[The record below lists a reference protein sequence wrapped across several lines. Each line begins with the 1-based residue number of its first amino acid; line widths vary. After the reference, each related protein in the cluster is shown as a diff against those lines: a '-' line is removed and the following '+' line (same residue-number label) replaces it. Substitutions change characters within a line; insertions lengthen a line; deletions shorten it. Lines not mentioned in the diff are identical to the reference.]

1 MTDEKILTSV
11 KQALESSPE
20 RKFKE
25 SVEVAFN
32 LKDIDLSVPKNRV
45 DMEIRLP
52 KGRGRV
58 LKVAIFGSSELTEK
72 AKKYTDSIFKAEDI
86 EELAKD
92 KKRLR
97 RVANDHGFFI
107 AEVGLMPVIGKS
119 LGVVLG
125 PRGKMP
131 KPLPPSADP
140 ATMINNMKETVRIR
154 SKDRMTFHAV
164 VGTRDMKAEDLAEN
178 IETIIS
184 RLEKH
189 FEKGRQNIRSA
200 FVKTSMGP
208 AVRIVLQ

>member
-1 MTDEKILTSV
+1 MTDENILASV
-11 KQALESSPE
+11 KKALEGAKD

-25 SVEVAFN
+25 SVELAFN
-32 LKDIDLSVPKNRV
+32 LKDIDLSIPKNRV
-45 DMEIRLP
+45 DIEVRLP

-58 LKVAIFGSSELTEK
+58 LKVALFGSAELAEK
-72 AKKYTDSIFKAEDI
+72 AKKSADSVFRPEDI

-97 RVANDHGFFI
+97 RLANDHGFFI
-107 AEVGLMPVIGKS
+107 AEAALMPVIGKN

-131 KPLPPSADP
+131 KPMPPSADP
-140 ATMINNMKETVRIR
+140 AAMILNMRETVRVR

-164 VGTRDMKAEDLAEN
+164 VGTRDMTPEDLTEN

-189 FEKGRQNIRSA
+189 FEKGRMNIRSV

-208 AVRIVLQ
+208 AVRIQI

>member
-1 MTDEKILTSV
+1 MTDENILASV
-11 KQALESSPE
+11 KKALEGAKD

-25 SVEVAFN
+25 SVELAFN
-32 LKDIDLSVPKNRV
+32 LKDIDLSIPKNRV
-45 DMEIRLP
+45 DIEVRLP

-58 LKVAIFGSSELTEK
+58 LKVALFGSAELAEK
-72 AKKYTDSIFKAEDI
+72 AKKSADSVFRPEDI

-97 RVANDHGFFI
+97 RLANDHGFFI
-107 AEVGLMPVIGKS
+107 AEAALMPVIGKN

-131 KPLPPSADP
+131 KPMPPSADP
-140 ATMINNMKETVRIR
+140 AAMILNMRETVRVR

-164 VGTRDMKAEDLAEN
+164 VGTKDMKPEDLTEN
-178 IETIIS
+178 IEVILS

-189 FEKGRQNIRSA
+189 FEKGRMNIRSA
-200 FVKTSMGP
+200 FIKTSMGP
-208 AVRIVLQ
+208 AVRLQL

>member
-1 MTDEKILTSV
+1 MK
-11 KQALESSPE
+11 KALEGAKD

-25 SVEVAFN
+25 SVELAFN
-32 LKDIDLSVPKNRV
+32 LKDIDLSIPKNRV
-45 DMEIRLP
+45 DIEVRLP

-58 LKVAIFGSSELTEK
+58 LKVALFGSAELAEK
-72 AKKYTDSIFKAEDI
+72 AKKSADSVFRPEDI

-97 RVANDHGFFI
+97 RLANDHGFFI
-107 AEVGLMPVIGKS
+107 AEAALMPVIGKN

-131 KPLPPSADP
+131 KPMPPSADP
-140 ATMINNMKETVRIR
+140 AAMILNMRETVRVR

-164 VGTRDMKAEDLAEN
+164 VGTRDMTPEDLTEN

-189 FEKGRQNIRSA
+189 FEKGRMNIRSV

-208 AVRIVLQ
+208 AVRIQI

>member
-1 MTDEKILTSV
+1 VTDENILASV
-11 KQALESSPE
+11 KKALEGAKD

-25 SVEVAFN
+25 SVELAFN
-32 LKDIDLSVPKNRV
+32 LKDIDLSIPKNRV
-45 DMEIRLP
+45 DIEVRLP

-58 LKVAIFGSSELTEK
+58 LKVALFGSAELAEK
-72 AKKYTDSIFKAEDI
+72 AKKSADSVFRPEDI

-97 RVANDHGFFI
+97 RLANDHGFFI
-107 AEVGLMPVIGKS
+107 AEAALMPVIGKN

-131 KPLPPSADP
+131 KPMPPSADP
-140 ATMINNMKETVRIR
+140 AAMILNMRETVRVR

-164 VGTRDMKAEDLAEN
+164 VGTRDMTPEDLTEN

-189 FEKGRQNIRSA
+189 FEKGRMNIRSV

-208 AVRIVLQ
+208 AVRIQI